1 MTTSNATPLRVWLA
15 MTELVMDHKQ
25 LWREN
30 FESQLD
36 MPFSRYRAM
45 RRLERR
51 SLTQRELADL
61 LGVDAPAASVIVG
74 DLVGRGLVTRRSHPE
89 DGRSKIVEVTDAG
102 RNWMDR
108 VRSLP
113 ATVPPAVT
121 VLSAD
126 ERGELAR
133 LIAKM
138 RAAADA

>member
-1 MTTSNATPLRVWLA
+1 
-15 MTELVMDHKQ
+15 MDHKS
-25 LWREN
+25 LWREH
-30 FESQLD
+30 FETQLD

-51 SLTQRELADL
+51 PLTQRELAGL

-74 DLVGRGLVTRRSHPE
+74 DLVGRGLVTRRLHPA

-102 RNWMDR
+102 RDWMDR

-113 ATVPPAVT
+113 AAVPSAVT

-126 ERGELAR
+126 ERRELAR

-138 RAAADA
+138 RAAGDA

>member
-1 MTTSNATPLRVWLA
+1 MSTSNATPLRVWLA

-45 RRLERR
+45 RRIERR
-51 SLTQRELADL
+51 SLAQRELADL

-102 RNWMDR
+102 RDWMDR